1 MEENVANYYS
11 QKKKEKKINKI
22 KNNFYN
28 SNHFRYDRFGQ
39 TANTEIK

>member
-11 QKKKEKKINKI
+11 QKRKKKKINKI
-22 KNNFYN
+22 
-28 SNHFRYDRFGQ
+28 RYDSFGQ